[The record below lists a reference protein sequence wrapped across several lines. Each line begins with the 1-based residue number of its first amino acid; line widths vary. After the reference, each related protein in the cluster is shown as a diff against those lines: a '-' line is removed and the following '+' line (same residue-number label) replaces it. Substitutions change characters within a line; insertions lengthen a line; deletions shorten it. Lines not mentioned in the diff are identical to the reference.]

1 MNYKRSVD
9 FFLFYLVW
17 QSPVIDVSQVFDR
30 FYKADE
36 ARSKTSSGLGLS
48 IVKELVLRVDGKIWD
63 RIEWQEFCVEIG
75 ASPGNK

>member
-63 RIEWQEFCVEIG
+63 RIEGQEFCVEIG